1 MSGGPAGH
9 RVLASK
15 LTVPAPPPHLV
26 VRSRLHTLLDRGV
39 ERQLTVVSGPL
50 GAGKS
55 TLIAAWATASPVAWV
70 SLDDLDND
78 PARLWAHLLAALHQ
92 VTGDGALLALSQ
104 TGTPTDAYFAS
115 DAAAV
120 LSRLDRPVRVVLDNF
135 ERLAPPA
142 AESVALLLQHGL
154 PSLRFVIAT
163 RGEPPSPVARL
174 RLAGDVAEI
183 SASDLAF
190 TAAEAAHYWSIRGR
204 ELDDPED
211 LIRTTEG
218 LAAGVCHDE
227 EALAELFRREVL
239 GPRPTLRQF
248 ILRCS
253 VVDRVCGGLAVAVT
267 GRRDAA
273 GVLSRL
279 CAQGVLQRSE
289 GSWYRYSL
297 PLREFLRREA
307 DSDRV
312 GPHRR
317 AARWYAG
324 RSEFSDAVRHAT
336 AARDWRLAAGLT
348 TAYAPAGL
356 FGPDADV
363 LRELGRQ
370 VPSAFAVGEPE
381 IAATLAL
388 LSADRGSTADTR
400 RYAALAHR
408 NLDPP
413 GSERYTRLRAVLHL
427 AAIVLAQ
434 DDPPTAYAEAE
445 ELTTLLCS
453 SALGAIP
460 AADQLHA
467 VADLTI
473 GVHRLWEA
481 DFDGAEPM
489 LYGALANARNH
500 RLTRVEAEAAGA
512 LALIAALRGD
522 LSAAHELLAV
532 DPLADFPAGGHITI
546 ITRPRPTGSAHT
558 STRLVMAGN
567 HHDPAGRGWAA
578 GFAKGLVRWATGTGP
593 DPRPEFV
600 DAHPSRPLQRTMRQ
614 TMLAENR
621 LARHRPREALNLL
634 SDIDD
639 SPDPVTA
646 RARTVRGWA
655 YLDFEEPV
663 LALRSVET
671 VHRQASVGPWAHIDA
686 WLVEA
691 LASNALGRDGAVDI
705 AIAEAL
711 ALAGA
716 GIVRPYTDAG
726 TRLIALLERRPDL
739 AAAYPTLARLLDIG
753 AAERPVHRLVE
764 HITDREGTVL
774 RFLPSLLTTMDIA
787 QELCLSPNTV
797 KTHIRSIYRK
807 LDVTTRR
814 DAVRR
819 ARELG
824 LMHQEPPIMHA

>member
-1 MSGGPAGH
+1 MTRGLNPPGGLSPAQRH
-9 RVLASK
+9 RVLAAK

-26 VRSRLHTLLDRGV
+26 VRSRLHALLDRGV
-39 ERQLTVVSGPL
+39 QRQLTVVSGPL

-55 TLIAAWATASPVAWV
+55 TLLSAWASAGPPVAWL

-78 PARLWAHLLAALHQ
+78 PDRLWAHLLSALHQ
-92 VTGDGALLALSQ
+92 ATGEGALVALSP
-104 TGTPTDAYFAS
+104 TGTPIDAYFVS
-115 DAAAV
+115 DVAAAV
-120 LSRLDRPVRVVLDNF
+120 SRLDEPVRVVLDNF

-154 PSLRFVIAT
+154 PSLRVVIAT

-183 SASDLAF
+183 DANELAF

-204 ELDDPED
+204 DLDDPDD
-211 LIRTTEG
+211 LVQRTDG

-227 EALAELFRREVL
+227 HALAELFRREVL

-248 ILRCS
+248 LLRCS
-253 VVDRVCGGLAVAVT
+253 VVDRVCGGLAVAIT

-279 CAQGVLQRSE
+279 CAQGVLQRAE
-289 GSWYRYSL
+289 GSWFRYSL
-297 PLREFLRREA
+297 PLREFLRSEV
-307 DSDRV
+307 DGDRI

-324 RSEFSDAVRHAT
+324 RGEFTDAVHHAT
-336 AARDWRLAAGLT
+336 AATDWRLAAGLT

-356 FGPDADV
+356 YGAAAEV
-363 LRELGRQ
+363 LRDLGRQ
-370 VPSAFAVGEPE
+370 LPGAYAVDEPE
-381 IAATLAL
+381 IAAALAL
-388 LSADRGSTADTR
+388 LAADRGSAADTR

-413 GSERYTRLRAVLHL
+413 GSERYARLRAVLHL
-427 AAIVLAQ
+427 AAIVLAH
-434 DDPPTAYAEAE
+434 DDPDAAYAEAE
-445 ELTTLLCS
+445 ELTNLLCS
-453 SALGAIP
+453 AALGAVP
-460 AADQLHA
+460 AADQLYA

-473 GVHRLWEA
+473 GVHRLWEE
-481 DFDGAEPM
+481 DFDGAEP
-489 LYGALANARNH
+489 LLHSSLAHARNH
-500 RLTRVEAEAAGA
+500 RLIRVEAEASGA
-512 LALIAALRGD
+512 LAFIAALRGD
-522 LSAAHELLAV
+522 IAAARDLTVAAPP
-532 DPLADFPAGGHITI
+532 D
-546 ITRPRPTGSAHT
+546 TG
-558 STRLVMAGN
+558 
-567 HHDPAGRGWAA
+567 PAGR
-578 GFAKGLVRWATGTGP
+578 FAEGLVRWATGTGP

-600 DAHPSRPLQRTMRQ
+600 DGHPSQPLQKTMRQ

-621 LARHRPREALNLL
+621 LARHRPREALTLL
-634 SDIDD
+634 SEVDERA
-639 SPDPVTA
+639 DPVSA

-663 LALRSVET
+663 LALRSVEA
-671 VHRQASVGPWAHIDA
+671 VHRQPSSGPWAQIDA

-691 LASNALGRDGAVDI
+691 LASDALGRDGAVDV

-711 ALAGA
+711 ALTGT

-726 TRLIALLERRPDL
+726 TRLTSLLDRRPDL
-739 AAAYPTLARLLDIG
+739 APAYPALAQLLDVG
-753 AAERPVHRLVE
+753 AADRPAVRLVE

-774 RFLPSLLTTMDIA
+774 RFLPSLLTTVDIA

>member
-1 MSGGPAGH
+1 MTGGPAGH
-9 RVLASK
+9 PGGMAPGTHHRVLATK

-26 VRSRLHTLLDRGV
+26 VRSRLHGLLDRGV
-39 ERQLTVVSGPL
+39 QRQLTVVSGPL

-55 TLIAAWATASPVAWV
+55 TLLAAWAAAGPPTAWL

-78 PARLWAHLLAALHQ
+78 PARLWAHLLSALHRATGEGALAAL
-92 VTGDGALLALSQ
+92 SPM
-104 TGTPTDAYFAS
+104 GTPTDAYFVSDVAS
-115 DAAAV
+115 AV
-120 LSRLDRPVRVVLDNF
+120 ARLDRPVRLVLDNF
-135 ERLAPPA
+135 ERLAAPA
-142 AESVALLLQHGL
+142 AESIALLLQHGL
-154 PSLRFVIAT
+154 PSLRAVIAT

-183 SASDLAF
+183 GAGDLAF
-190 TAAEAAHYWSIRGR
+190 TASEAAHYWSIRGR
-204 ELDDPED
+204 DLDDPED
-211 LIRTTEG
+211 LVRHTEG

-227 EALAELFRREVL
+227 QALAELFRREVL

-248 ILRCS
+248 LLRCS

-279 CAQGVLQRSE
+279 CAQGVLQRAD

-307 DSDRV
+307 DGDRI

-324 RSEFSDAVRHAT
+324 RGEFADAVHHAT
-336 AARDWRLAAGLT
+336 AAKDWRLAAGLT
-348 TAYAPAGL
+348 SAYAPAVL
-356 FGPDADV
+356 FGPHADV
-363 LRELGRQ
+363 VRELGRQ
-370 VPSAFAVGEPE
+370 LPGAFAVDEPE
-381 IAATLAL
+381 IAATLTL
-388 LSADRGSTADTR
+388 LAADRGSAADTR
-400 RYAALAHR
+400 RYAALALR

-413 GSERYTRLRAVLHL
+413 GSERYARLRAVLHL

-434 DDPPTAYAEAE
+434 DDPPAAFAEAE
-445 ELTTLLCS
+445 ELTNLLCS
-453 SALGAIP
+453 AALGAVP

-481 DFDGAEPM
+481 DFDGAEPI
-489 LYGALANARNH
+489 LQSALASARNH
-500 RLTRVEAEAAGA
+500 DLVRVEAEAGGA
-512 LALIAALRGD
+512 LAFIAATRGD
-522 LSAAHELLAV
+522 VAGARELAAV
-532 DPLADFPAGGHITI
+532 GQ
-546 ITRPRPTGSAHT
+546 
-558 STRLVMAGN
+558 
-567 HHDPAGRGWAA
+567 GWAA
-578 GFAKGLVRWATGTGP
+578 GFADGLVRWATGTGP

-600 DAHPSRPLQRTMRQ
+600 DGHPSQPLQRTMRQ

-621 LARHRPREALNLL
+621 LSRHRPREALSLL
-634 SDIDD
+634 SDVDD
-639 SPDPVTA
+639 RADPVSA

-671 VHRQASVGPWAHIDA
+671 VHRQPEAGPWAQMDA

-691 LASNALGRDGAVDI
+691 LASDALGRDGAVDV

-711 ALAGA
+711 ALAGT

-726 TRLIALLERRPDL
+726 TRLTGLLERRPDL
-739 AAAYPTLARLLDIG
+739 APAYPALAALLDVG
-753 AAERPVHRLVE
+753 AADRPAQRLVE

-774 RFLPSLLTTMDIA
+774 RFLPSLLTTVDIA

>member
-1 MSGGPAGH
+1 MTGGPAGH
-9 RVLASK
+9 RVLVSK

-26 VRSRLHTLLDRGV
+26 VRPRLHTLLDRGV
-39 ERQLTVVSGPL
+39 QRQLTVVSGPL

-55 TLIAAWATASPVAWV
+55 TLMAAWAAASPVAWL

-92 VTGDGALLALSQ
+92 LTGDDALVALSQ
-104 TGTPTDAYFAS
+104 TGTPTDAYFVS
-115 DAAAV
+115 DVAAV
-120 LSRLDRPVRVVLDNF
+120 LSRWDTPVRVVLDNF

-142 AESVALLLQHGL
+142 AESIALLLQHGL
-154 PSLRFVIAT
+154 PSLRVVIAT

-190 TAAEAAHYWSIRGR
+190 TAGEAAHYWSVRGR
-204 ELDDPED
+204 EVDDPED

-289 GSWYRYSL
+289 GPWYRYSL

-307 DSDRV
+307 DGDRM

-324 RSEFSDAVRHAT
+324 RGEFADAVRHAT
-336 AARDWRLAAGLT
+336 AAKDWRLAAGLT

-356 FGPDADV
+356 FGPNADV
-363 LRELGRQ
+363 MRELGRQ
-370 VPSAFAVGEPE
+370 VPNAFAVDEPE

-388 LSADRGSTADTR
+388 LSADRGSAADTR
-400 RYAALAHR
+400 RYSALAHR

-413 GSERYTRLRAVLHL
+413 GSERYARLRAVLHL
-427 AAIVLAQ
+427 AGIVLGR
-434 DDPPTAYAEAE
+434 DDPAAAYAEAE

-453 SALGAIP
+453 AALGAIP
-460 AADQLHA
+460 AAEQLHA

-473 GVHRLWEA
+473 GVHRLWET
-481 DFDGAEPM
+481 DFDGAEP
-489 LYGALANARNH
+489 LLHGALANARNH
-500 RLTRVEAEAAGA
+500 LLTRVEAEAGGA

-522 LSAAHELLAV
+522 LLSAHELLALE
-532 DPLADFPAGGHITI
+532 PIADSPVRNRVTIT
-546 ITRPRPTGSAHT
+546 PRDTPEGAAHG
-558 STRLVMAGN
+558 R
-567 HHDPAGRGWAA
+567 DPADRGWAA
-578 GFAKGLVRWATGTGP
+578 GFAEGLVRWALGSGP

-600 DAHPSRPLQRTMRQ
+600 DGHPTRPLHRTMRQ

-634 SDIDD
+634 SDIDEH
-639 SPDPVTA
+639 SDPVSA

-671 VHRQASVGPWAHIDA
+671 VHRQASAGAWARIDA

-691 LASNALGRDGAVDI
+691 LASQALGRDGAVDV

-711 ALAGA
+711 ALAGT
-716 GIVRPYTDAG
+716 GIVRPYADAG
-726 TRLIALLERRPDL
+726 TRLTALIERRPDL

-753 AAERPVHRLVE
+753 AFERPAQRLVE

-774 RFLPSLLTTMDIA
+774 RFLPSLLTTVDIA

>member
-1 MSGGPAGH
+1 MTRGQNPLGGLSPAQRH
-9 RVLASK
+9 RVLAAK

-26 VRSRLHTLLDRGV
+26 VRSRLHSLLDRGV
-39 ERQLTVVSGPL
+39 QRQLTVVAGPL

-55 TLIAAWATASPVAWV
+55 TLLAAWASAAPPVAWL

-78 PARLWAHLLAALHQ
+78 PARLWAHLLSALHQ
-92 VTGDGALLALSQ
+92 ATGEDALIALSH
-104 TGTPTDAYFAS
+104 TGTPTDAYFVS
-115 DAAAV
+115 DVAAV
-120 LSRLDRPVRVVLDNF
+120 VSRLDGPVRVVLDNF
-135 ERLAPPA
+135 ERLAPPV

-154 PSLRFVIAT
+154 PSLRVVIAT

-183 SASDLAF
+183 SANDLAF
-190 TAAEAAHYWSIRGR
+190 TPAEAAHYWSVRGR
-204 ELDDPED
+204 DLDDPED
-211 LIRTTEG
+211 LVRGTEG

-227 EALAELFRREVL
+227 HALAELFRREVL

-248 ILRCS
+248 LLRCS

-273 GVLSRL
+273 GVLNRL
-279 CAQGVLQRSE
+279 CAQGVLQRAE

-297 PLREFLRREA
+297 PLREFLRSEA
-307 DSDRV
+307 EGDRI

-324 RSEFSDAVRHAT
+324 RGEFPDAVHHAT
-336 AARDWRLAAGLT
+336 AAKDWRLAAGLT

-356 FGPDADV
+356 YGAHAEV
-363 LRELGRQ
+363 LRDLGRHL
-370 VPSAFAVGEPE
+370 PGAYAVDEPE
-381 IAATLAL
+381 VAATLAL
-388 LSADRGSTADTR
+388 LAADRGSAADTR
-400 RYAALAHR
+400 RYTALTHR

-413 GSERYTRLRAVLHL
+413 GSERYARLRAVLHL
-427 AAIVLAQ
+427 AAIVLAR
-434 DDPPTAYAEAE
+434 DDPAAAYAEAE
-445 ELTTLLCS
+445 ELTNLLCS
-453 SALGAIP
+453 AALGAVP

-473 GVHRLWEA
+473 GVHRLWDE
-481 DFDGAEPM
+481 DFDGAEP
-489 LYGALANARNH
+489 LLHSALAHARNH
-500 RLTRVEAEAAGA
+500 RLTRVEAEASGA
-512 LALIAALRGD
+512 LALVAALRGD
-522 LSAAHELLAV
+522 ITTARELAASAASAV
-532 DPLADFPAGGHITI
+532 
-546 ITRPRPTGSAHT
+546 SAQAEPG
-558 STRLVMAGN
+558 L
-567 HHDPAGRGWAA
+567 AGR
-578 GFAKGLVRWATGTGP
+578 FADGLVRWATGIGS

-600 DAHPSRPLQRTMRQ
+600 DGHPSQPLQKTMRQ

-621 LARHRPREALNLL
+621 LARHRPREALSLL
-634 SDIDD
+634 SEVDE
-639 SPDPVTA
+639 SADPVSA

-663 LALRSVET
+663 LALRSVEA
-671 VHRQASVGPWAHIDA
+671 VHRQAAAGPWAHIDA

-691 LASNALGRDGAVDI
+691 LASDALGRDGAVDV

-711 ALAGA
+711 ALAGT

-726 TRLIALLERRPDL
+726 TRLTALLDRRPDL
-739 AAAYPTLARLLDIG
+739 AAAYPALAQLLDIG
-753 AAERPVHRLVE
+753 AADRPPVRLVE

-774 RFLPSLLTTMDIA
+774 RFLPSLLTTVDIA